1 MIWSAATCRRFGL
14 YPLEKTTMHRTRLLS
29 IAVALTGLL
38 AWVSLAEEKAG
49 RPKVDLKKMKATV
62 ERLQSPASLE
72 LKSTPLADV
81 LKLIELYGERKF
93 GWEYEILP
101 DKDIDISVA
110 DQPLGEVLQKILDQ
124 CKWTYA
130 VLPDGDILL
139 RPVPQPKKK

>member
-1 MIWSAATCRRFGL
+1 
-14 YPLEKTTMHRTRLLS
+14 MHRTRLLS

-49 RPKVDLKKMKATV
+49 SPKVDLKKMKATV
-62 ERLQSPASLE
+62 ERLQSPVSLE
-72 LKSTPLADV
+72 LNSVALAAV
-81 LKLIELYGERKF
+81 LKFIADYGERKF

-101 DKDIDISVA
+101 DKDINISV
-110 DQPLGEVLQKILDQ
+110 DNQPLGEVLQKVLDQ